1 MSNNNNTICE
11 PLNLVQ
17 PCDPCAPTP
26 CDSCPEDCACEEP
39 VYQEDA
45 CLSPQGTNC
54 VTFEGDTD
62 ACIPVTKYSLLTTA
76 LTNIIKYTKNLLR
89 DKLTTNNSL
98 TKTNIDDTCDDK
110 IELSVR
116 ISEDSGNA
124 LALRSNGLYATPTE
138 GITISVTEGG
148 TTFEEVT
155 NIVAGDGI
163 NATQVTSGTVELTV
177 PSTTYTLDC
186 KDISDIFNAST
197 DQNQENSLDQDNY
210 DFIGTDSKA
219 GDCKVIRITPPT
231 SFAVAGNTRV
241 SAFGKM
247 EWYSTLALANTAA
260 NSGETV
266 LIFNDSNEILTVKA
280 GVDYFGV
287 GQHTLQGLSANVS
300 TTNLISNLTFT
311 QNSSVSQG
319 KVICSN
325 VVFSANLTVTG
336 TGEISGFDATN
347 ELSVINV
354 IQQGVASYFTA
365 NCIVGITDN
374 GKIHNS
380 TIINNNP
387 DLPPI
392 LGLLQIT
399 GSPDSM
405 CSVSNTVVKSK
416 SSVGLY
422 AITPAGSISISNMD
436 IETGLETAVYLH
448 SGSTADLSTG
458 RILIAS
464 HINARNIGTPN
475 SVSTFGNACVH
486 LVSNAPV
493 TPIGGTGNSSLA
505 THIHA
510 FSSSGAG
517 INVTGFGMK
526 HCYGFSIDGPGISSF
541 NEENQTYRTEIVEC
555 VGESRNFHGL
565 HLEKNVYVA
574 GGTFITRSIS
584 SNINPICL
592 ADDGTANDN
601 YYIAGVKTIA
611 RNTAAYAIRATSAI
625 TARISGC
632 QFLNEYLATGV
643 PGIDT
648 ANITL
653 NAVTIDIYGNAR

>member
-1 MSNNNNTICE
+1 MGNCPDTPYNYLPPKC
-11 PLNLVQ
+11 P
-17 PCDPCAPTP
+17 PT
-26 CDSCPEDCACEEP
+26 C
-39 VYQEDA
+39 
-45 CLSPQGTNC
+45 NC
-54 VTFEGDTD
+54 TTD
-62 ACIPVTKYSLLTTA
+62 DIPYK
-76 LTNIIKYTKNLLR
+76 
-89 DKLTTNNSL
+89 
-98 TKTNIDDTCDDK
+98 
-110 IELSVR
+110 
-116 ISEDSGNA
+116 G
-124 LALRSNGLYATPTE
+124 
-138 GITISVTEGG
+138 
-148 TTFEEVT
+148 
-155 NIVAGDGI
+155 
-163 NATQVTSGTVELTV
+163 
-177 PSTTYTLDC
+177 
-186 KDISDIFNAST
+186 ISDICTGILT
-197 DQNQENSLDQDNY
+197 DQTLTEVLNRIRTYAQNRLFQIDSESLVITPLPSSCEKRSRIEIVPSEDEDNIFTLGSDGYPYVPYTGGGEPFSCSSIGTVFTTDSAQKNTIDPTIY
-210 DFIGTDSKA
+210 DFLITGED
-219 GDCKVIRITPPT
+219 GCQKVSPPT

-247 EWYSTLALANTAA
+247 EWYSTLSLANTAA

-336 TGEISGFDATN
+336 TGEISGFDVTN

-374 GKIHNS
+374 GKVHNS

-405 CSVSNTVVKSK
+405 CSVSHTVVKSK

-584 SNINPICL
+584 PTINPICL
-592 ADDGTANDN
+592 ADDGTDNDN

-648 ANITL
+648 TNITL
-653 NAVTIDIYGNAR
+653 NAVTIDTYGNIT